1 MRLSKLDDEFKGR
14 NKINKVFLSGNLQQK
29 LLDYKE
35 AHLSKPQ
42 EAQDGNQQT
51 TIRTFAQITTTKKLE
66 NF

>member
-51 TIRTFAQITTTKKLE
+51 TIRTFA
-66 NF
+66 